1 MRSLGRFKRKENGRK
16 TCVVCRVV
24 SCVRYFASVRRD
36 LVVFAVVG
44 SLLWAGAG
52 LSVLAVALHEHSHHP
67 HEHDHSMAVAAAL
80 HGHAHKSAPDHDHEF
95 AAPLTASRI
104 SIAFYTPELSV
115 ETAVAVDDQPDISN
129 SLAAQAAR
137 CLQYGAPPY
146 LMNCVL
152 LT

>member
-1 MRSLGRFKRKENGRK
+1 M
-16 TCVVCRVV
+16 
-24 SCVRYFASVRRD
+24 
-36 LVVFAVVG
+36 
-44 SLLWAGAG
+44 
-52 LSVLAVALHEHSHHP
+52 SVLAVALHEHSHHP
-67 HEHDHSMAVAAAL
+67 HEHDHRMAVAAAL

-104 SIAFYTPELSV
+104 SIAFYAPELAV

-129 SLAAQAAR
+129 RLAAHAAR